1 MKIIVIAPTEIPA
14 LRANTLQ
21 VMKMAQAFRE
31 LGHPVHM
38 IVPQSAQSKKRVSG
52 ENQLNWES
60 LAHHYGLKHSFQI
73 EWLPAHNH
81 LKRYDFSWQA
91 IQRAKNLG
99 AQVIYTRLP
108 QSAAISSLRGLATI
122 YEIHDFPQGIMGPY
136 LLRAFLRGKGA
147 QRMVVITHALYTDLN
162 KAFRIPTSMNFVQI
176 APDGVDL
183 ERYRDLPDP
192 APAREL
198 LSTRQPGFLSD
209 SIHFSENFVSQFT
222 AGYTGHLYPGRGT
235 QLLVELAA
243 RLPDINFLIA
253 GGEPSD
259 VEKLRQTVLN
269 RSLSNMF
276 ITGFIPNTDLPQIQ
290 SACEVLLM
298 PYQEKVSASSGG
310 DIGHYLSP
318 MKLFEYMASQR
329 AILSSDLPVLQEILN
344 PQNALILPPDDINA
358 WVDALRNLKENAG
371 LRHRLGKQARQ
382 DVLQYTWQS
391 RARRVLEGLMD

>member
-1 MKIIVIAPTEIPA
+1 MRITIIAPTEIPA
-14 LRANTLQ
+14 RRANTLQ

-31 LGHPVHM
+31 LGHLVHM
-38 IVPQSAQSKKRVSG
+38 IVPQSSQSKKKA
-52 ENQLNWES
+52 EADNQHSWES
-60 LAHHYGLKHSFQI
+60 LAHHYGLKHSFHI

-81 LKRYDFSWQA
+81 LKRYDFSWRA
-91 IQRAKNLG
+91 IKRAKELG

-108 QSAAISSLRGLATI
+108 QSAALSSLRGLATI
-122 YEIHDFPQGIMGPY
+122 YEIHDFPQGVMGPF
-136 LLRAFLRGKGA
+136 LLRTFLRGKGA

-162 KAFRIPTSMNFVQI
+162 KAFRIPTVKDFVRI

-183 ERYRDLPDP
+183 ERYLDLPDP
-192 APAREL
+192 AIAREL
-198 LSTRQPGFLSD
+198 LCTRQPGFMSD
-209 SIHFSENFVSQFT
+209 SIHFSEDFASQFT

-243 RLPDINFLIA
+243 RLPEINFLIA

-259 VEKLRQTVLN
+259 VQKLRQTALN

-276 ITGFIPNTDLPQIQ
+276 ITGFVPNTDLPQIQ

-298 PYQEKVSASSGG
+298 PYQKKVSASSGG
-310 DIGHYLSP
+310 DIGRYLSP

-329 AILSSDLPVLQEILN
+329 AILSSDLPVLKEILN
-344 PQNALILPPDDINA
+344 PQNALILPPSDINA
-358 WVDALRNLKENAG
+358 WVDAIKNLKDNAE
-371 LRHRLGKQARQ
+371 LRHRLGMQARQ

-391 RARRVLEGLMD
+391 RARRILEGLMD